1 MPTDRSTSSRVSPAK
16 ATNRRVGHRVPLF
29 VGVSVAFALGTGP
42 SISADATIDAGTVV
56 AGHPGD
62 HRSDRAGVGG
72 DVAWGDDDTSQSSRA
87 VKDGYWT
94 AGEDLGSL
102 YSLNDRIGAHAAWRR
117 GITGSGVTVAVI
129 DTGVAPVEGLDTQG
143 KIVNGPDLSYESQRA
158 GTRYLD
164 GFGHGTHVAGIIAG
178 EDERL
183 NPSAKRTDPRRFA
196 GVAPNAGIL
205 NMKVAT
211 GDGGADVT
219 GVIAAIDW
227 VVQHRD
233 DQGMNVRVINLAYGT
248 ASTQGADVDPLAHA
262 TQNAWKHGIVVVT
275 AAGNDGAD
283 SDALLMPAADPYVI
297 AVGAVDHQGTA
308 ALTDD
313 TVADFSNPGNDTRR
327 PDVLAPGKS
336 VVSLRVP
343 HSYVDDLYPE
353 GRIANDKDQRYLR
366 GSGTSQATAVVSGT
380 VALLLQQR
388 PGLTPDQVKA
398 LLTGTADPLAVATPA
413 QGSGVVDVVGLLDAA
428 TPAPSGAQQNW
439 PASTGLGSLDASRG
453 GEHVVDPATGD
464 LLTGQVDGL
473 GDPFDAASWA
483 TQSAAGT
490 AWDGGTWGVRPWT
503 GSGWTTDGW
512 AGTTWTGA
520 AWSGLA
526 WSEHTWSE
534 AYWQARSWRDDSWLA
549 RSWRGG
555 TWEARSWRETSWEA
569 RSWRS
574 DSWTARSWRLM
585 P

>member
-1 MPTDRSTSSRVSPAK
+1 MHVKKVSLS
-16 ATNRRVGHRVPLF
+16 RVPLL
-29 VGVSVAFALGTGP
+29 VGVGVAFALGTG
-42 SISADATIDAGTVV
+42 SAVSAGAAVGAQISVG
-56 AGHPGD
+56 GHHGKLPTD
-62 HRSDRAGVGG
+62 LAGVGG
-72 DVAWGDDDTSQSSRA
+72 DVAWGDDDTKQSIRA
-87 VKDGYWT
+87 TKDGYWR
-94 AGEDLGSL
+94 ASEDLGSL
-102 YSLNDRIGAHAAWRR
+102 FSLTRRIGAHAAWQD
-117 GITGSGVTVAVI
+117 GITGTGVTVAVI
-129 DTGVAPVEGLDTQG
+129 DTGVAPVEGLESAG
-143 KIVNGPDLSYESQRA
+143 KVVNGPDLSYESQRA

-178 EDERL
+178 EDHGL
-183 NPSAKRTDPRRFA
+183 DPSAKRPHPKDFA
-196 GVAPNAGIL
+196 GVAPDAGIL

-248 ASTQGADVDPLAHA
+248 ASTQGTDVDPLAHA
-262 TQNAWKHGIVVVT
+262 AQNAWRHGIVVVA
-275 AAGNDGAD
+275 AAGNDGATSD
-283 SDALLMPAADPYVI
+283 SLLMPAADPYVV

-308 ALTDD
+308 DLTDD
-313 TVADFSNPGNDTRR
+313 TVADFSNDGNDTRR
-327 PDVLAPGKS
+327 PDLLAPGKS

-353 GRIANDKDQRYLR
+353 GRIANDKEKRYLR
-366 GSGTSQATAVVSGT
+366 GSGTSQATAVVAGT

-388 PGLTPDQVKA
+388 PELTPDQVKA
-398 LLTGTADPLAVATPA
+398 LLTRTADPLAVAGPE
-413 QGSGVVDVVGLLDAA
+413 QGSGVVDVVGLLAAA
-428 TPAPSGAQQNW
+428 TPAPSGVRQTW
-439 PASTGLGSLDASRG
+439 PASTGLGSLDAARG
-453 GEHVVDPATGD
+453 GEYVVDPANGA

-473 GDPFDAASWA
+473 GDPFDAATWA
-483 TQSAAGT
+483 AQSTAGS
-490 AWDGGTWGVRPWT
+490 AWENGTWGVRPWA
-503 GSGWTTDGW
+503 GSTWTTDGW

-526 WSEHTWSE
+526 WSGHAWSE

>member
-1 MPTDRSTSSRVSPAK
+1 MNKDRSASNAHALHQHAVRGFTWRLPVLTV
-16 ATNRRVGHRVPLF
+16 ATI
-29 VGVSVAFALGTGP
+29 AMALGTGP
-42 SISADATIDAGTVV
+42 AVTASAQPADAAVTQTMLALVGDGKKADDAE
-56 AGHPGD
+56 
-62 HRSDRAGVGG
+62 
-72 DVAWGDDDTSQSSRA
+72 WGDDDARMSEAATVNGRYQPNQ
-87 VKDGYWT
+87 
-94 AGEDLGSL
+94 DLSSL
-102 YSLNDRIGAHAAWRR
+102 YSINRRIGAQQSWTR
-117 GITGSGVTVAVI
+117 GFTGSGVTVAVI
-129 DTGVAPVEGLDTQG
+129 DTGVTRVKGLDGVG
-143 KIVNGPDLSYESQRA
+143 KVVNGPDLSYESQRP

-164 GFGHGTHVAGIIAG
+164 GFGHGTHMAGIIAG
-178 EDERL
+178 QDAEL
-183 NPSAKRTDPRRFA
+183 RTTSSPFAFA
-196 GVAPNAGIL
+196 GVAPDARIL

-227 VVQHRD
+227 VVQHRY

-248 ASTQGADVDPLAHA
+248 ASTQGTDVDPLAHA
-262 TQNAWKHGIVVVT
+262 AQNAWRHGIVVVA
-275 AAGNDGAD
+275 AAGNDGATSD
-283 SDALLMPAADPYVI
+283 SLLMPAADPYVV

-308 ALTDD
+308 DLTDD
-313 TVADFSNPGNDTRR
+313 TVADFSNDGNDTRR
-327 PDVLAPGKS
+327 PDLLAPGKS

-353 GRIANDKDQRYLR
+353 GRIANDKEKRYLR
-366 GSGTSQATAVVSGT
+366 GSGTSQATAVVAGT

-388 PGLTPDQVKA
+388 PELTPDQVKA
-398 LLTGTADPLAVATPA
+398 LLTRTADPLAVAGPE
-413 QGSGVVDVVGLLDAA
+413 QGSGVVDVVGLLAAA
-428 TPAPSGAQQNW
+428 TPAPSGVRQTW
-439 PASTGLGSLDASRG
+439 PASTGLGSLDAARG
-453 GEHVVDPATGD
+453 GEYVVDPANGA

-473 GDPFDAASWA
+473 GDPFDAATWA
-483 TQSAAGT
+483 AQSTAGS
-490 AWDGGTWGVRPWT
+490 AWENGTWGVRPWA
-503 GSGWTTDGW
+503 GSTWTTDGW

-526 WSEHTWSE
+526 WSGHAWSE